1 MLVVATAPVEDAV
14 LRDRVREHAGPDA
27 EVRVVAPASDLAA
40 TPAGRRKDS
49 AEEASE
55 CFGVAVTQLAVGDG

>member
-40 TPAGRRKDS
+40 TPADREKGLGRG
-49 AEEASE
+49 
-55 CFGVAVTQLAVGDG
+55 GVGMLRRGRYPTCRG